1 MQMQSPELY
10 IAFAAGLLSFLSP
23 CVLPLVPAY
32 IGYLSGSAVR
42 TQTAG
47 GPSTTQTAQA
57 RWTVVTHA
65 LVFVLGFTLVFAVLG
80 GMVGGLR
87 DVFAEYRRPI
97 QYVMGA
103 LLVVFGLHMIGVIN
117 IPFLNYERRL
127 GDRLR
132 PNENL
137 GYLRSFLIGLG
148 FGVGWTPCI
157 GPTLSL
163 IFTLSMNGQQTA
175 AIMPFIFYSI
185 GLGVPFVLAAFA
197 MGQVSTFLKRI
208 TRRGFTLRIGGWT
221 VINNA
226 NVVSL
231 VSGALLVA
239 MGVLVFTNTLT
250 ILAPPVTTFDL

>member
-10 IAFAAGLLSFLSP
+10 IAFAAGLVSFLSP

-42 TQTAG
+42 AQTAG
-47 GPSTTQTAQA
+47 GPSTAQAAQA
-57 RWTVVTHA
+57 RWTVVMHA

-80 GMVGGLR
+80 GLVGGLR

-103 LLVVFGLHMIGVIN
+103 LLVVFGLHMMGVIN
-117 IPFLNYERRL
+117 ISFLNYERRL

-132 PNENL
+132 PADNL
-137 GYLRSFLIGLG
+137 GYLRSFVIGIG
-148 FGVGWTPCI
+148 FAAGWTPCI
-157 GPTLSL
+157 GTTLSG
-163 IFTLSMNGQQTA
+163 IFVLAMNGQQTDA
-175 AIMPFIFYSI
+175 FLPFLAYSL
-185 GLGVPFVLAAFA
+185 GLGVPFILAALA
-197 MGQVSTFLKRI
+197 MGHVSTFLKRI

-221 VINNA
+221 VINNT
-226 NVVSL
+226 NVVSM
-231 VSGALLVA
+231 VSGVLLVA
-239 MGVLVFTNTLT
+239 MGLLVFTNTLT